1 MVLLAATDARAQQF
15 RVEEA
20 TIAGIHAAMTAKR
33 LTSLELVRLY
43 LDRIKAYNGTCVQQ
57 PEGMLKVITPIRA
70 AGQINALQTLNLRPA
85 TRKSLGFD
93 ERKARSITDAADD
106 NLAMPDALEVAAG
119 LDRRF
124 AQTGRLAGPL
134 HGIVFAIKD
143 QFDTVDMRT
152 TNGADAFFAND
163 RPPDDA
169 TLIKRLREA
178 GAIILAKSNMGEYAA
193 GDRSSFGGTFCN
205 PYATDRSPG
214 GSSGGSGTA
223 VAANL
228 VTCAIG
234 EETAPSIR
242 MPSRFNSLVGLS
254 PSQGLVSRD
263 GMFGGGINDRAGP
276 ICRTVEDVARVLQV
290 IAGYDPADE
299 LTAFGVGRMP
309 ASAYVSY
316 TGQKSLAGVRIGVV
330 REYMDK
336 SLFTEADAESI
347 DIVDRAILDLQK
359 LGATIVDPGAGK
371 ALFQECIDPYA
382 LGIER
387 SPVRTQLPES
397 AEKPSIRDFGSA
409 PAPGERKWLFN
420 RYLSERGDTNIRTLT
435 DLIEKANFFTDIRPG
450 SRFTDK
456 KGELERENM
465 AKGCR
470 PSRPDV
476 LPVRGATN
484 RAPVHGDGAGR
495 RSCLSDREY
504 PPAAAGCTDR
514 AQQERALSPRLDAA
528 RPAGVPGDDG
538 SRRIY
543 DARLR
548 SRPGH

>member
-1 MVLLAATDARAQQF
+1 MSFPGLRSGLSVRVQLPLVLAATVALGSNAGAQQF
-15 RVEEA
+15 EVHEA
-20 TIAGIHAAMTAKR
+20 TIAGIHQAITAKR
-33 LTSLELVRLY
+33 LTATQLVRLY
-43 LDRIKAYNGTCVQQ
+43 LDRIKAYNGTCVAQ
-57 PEGMLKVITPIRA
+57 PEGLLKVISPIPN
-70 AGQINALQTLNLRPA
+70 AGQINALQTLNLRSDA
-85 TRKSLGFD
+85 RRSLGFD
-93 ERKARSITDAADD
+93 DRKARSMTSVADD
-106 NLAMPDALEVAAG
+106 DPRMPDALEVAAD

-124 AQTGRLAGPL
+124 AQTGRLVGPL

-169 TLIKRLREA
+169 MVIARLRDA

-299 LTAFGVGRMP
+299 LTAFSIGRVP
-309 ASAYVSY
+309 AAPYVSF
-316 TGQKSLAGVRIGVV
+316 TRQTSLAG
-330 REYMDK
+330 
-336 SLFTEADAESI
+336 FA
-347 DIVDRAILDLQK
+347 
-359 LGATIVDPGAGK
+359 
-371 ALFQECIDPYA
+371 
-382 LGIER
+382 
-387 SPVRTQLPES
+387 
-397 AEKPSIRDFGSA
+397 
-409 PAPGERKWLFN
+409 
-420 RYLSERGDTNIRTLT
+420 
-435 DLIEKANFFTDIRPG
+435 
-450 SRFTDK
+450 
-456 KGELERENM
+456 
-465 AKGCR
+465 
-470 PSRPDV
+470 
-476 LPVRGATN
+476 
-484 RAPVHGDGAGR
+484 
-495 RSCLSDREY
+495 
-504 PPAAAGCTDR
+504 
-514 AQQERALSPRLDAA
+514 
-528 RPAGVPGDDG
+528 
-538 SRRIY
+538 
-543 DARLR
+543 
-548 SRPGH
+548 